1 MCFCSIDLIQN
12 TRTINVSLI
21 FINMETNGHLYTLKQ
36 DEELRIEVEC
46 PKNETITIELKSG
59 TAEIF
64 GTEMVMNTKY
74 KFLPGTN
81 FSIFTYHGCQVLIL
95 GNFETSP
102 YASKETPMIM
112 YLNTH
117 AALEEMRK
125 DAERK
130 GKRGPVFMVVGPT
143 DVGKSTLCRL
153 FLNYANV
160 QHPLTRMVSLKMLHC
175 IKIIPSREGYDLIKH
190 IAKAFEVDVITVL
203 DQERVYN
210 DLKKDMPDFVKIM
223 LQPKSGGVVN
233 RSQSFRIQGR
243 DLHIK
248 RYFYGRYL
256 DLFPHSFD
264 MSLSDLKNRI
274 YRLIPVPLAPKDLLN
289 HILSVSFS
297 THEDDAILS
306 NIAGLICITNVNVDE
321 NKLTILSPQ
330 PKPLPNTILLS
341 LRYKKKRFGHEAKV
355 NSTRIL
361 QFSTYPISENVHYCY
376 ENSLRYHQLIKKKK
390 MGSTET
396 LCLRWNEFESSIKH
410 GFFGTT
416 KIKYNDARFISEELN
431 DVPNEE
437 DENDEMEPEY
447 TEEESLMNASDSSH
461 KMNELLDEELLKFVS
476 KRDEDKKFKCLK
488 CSLTFRSKQ
497 VAKFHVEA
505 KHFITDGF
513 ECDKCS
519 RSSRSNPYF
528 FTNHFVSCCKG
539 IPIPSCSTVFSLSK
553 QDEGDRPHI
562 YLTIHGKRAGFLL
575 GLGANA
581 NLVPLSMVS

>member
-1 MCFCSIDLIQN
+1 
-12 TRTINVSLI
+12 
-21 FINMETNGHLYTLKQ
+21 
-36 DEELRIEVEC
+36 
-46 PKNETITIELKSG
+46 
-59 TAEIF
+59 
-64 GTEMVMNTKY
+64 MVMNTKY

-153 FLNYANV
+153 FLNYAVRMGRRPIYVDLDVGQGSISLPGTIGSILVERPASIDENGFS
-160 QHPLTRMVSLKMLHC
+160 QNAPLVYHFGQKSPGQNTKLYKLLVSKLSQVVRQRLDSNK
-175 IKIIPSREGYDLIKH
+175 KADASGIIINTCGWIRGEGYDLIKH

-274 YRLIPVPLAPKDLLN
+274 YRVGGPRLPNSCLPLGAIPEPNYKTKLIPVPLAPKDLLN

-330 PKPLPNTILLS
+330 PKPLPNTILLLS
-341 LRYKKKRFGHEAKV
+341 D
-355 NSTRIL
+355 
-361 QFSTYPISENVHYCY
+361 
-376 ENSLRYHQLIKKKK
+376 
-390 MGSTET
+390 
-396 LCLRWNEFESSIKH
+396 
-410 GFFGTT
+410 
-416 KIKYNDARFISEELN
+416 IKYID
-431 DVPNEE
+431 
-437 DENDEMEPEY
+437 
-447 TEEESLMNASDSSH
+447 SD
-461 KMNELLDEELLKFVS
+461 
-476 KRDEDKKFKCLK
+476 
-488 CSLTFRSKQ
+488 
-497 VAKFHVEA
+497 
-505 KHFITDGF
+505 
-513 ECDKCS
+513 
-519 RSSRSNPYF
+519 
-528 FTNHFVSCCKG
+528 
-539 IPIPSCSTVFSLSK
+539 
-553 QDEGDRPHI
+553 
-562 YLTIHGKRAGFLL
+562 
-575 GLGANA
+575 
-581 NLVPLSMVS
+581 

>member
-1 MCFCSIDLIQN
+1 
-12 TRTINVSLI
+12 
-21 FINMETNGHLYTLKQ
+21 METNGHLYTLKQ

-153 FLNYANV
+153 FLNYAVRMGRRPIYVDLDVGQGSISLPGTIGSILVERPASIDENGFS
-160 QHPLTRMVSLKMLHC
+160 QNAPLVYHFGQKSPGQNTKLYKLLVSKLSQVVRQRLDSNK
-175 IKIIPSREGYDLIKH
+175 KADASGIIINTCGWIRGEGYDLIKH

-274 YRLIPVPLAPKDLLN
+274 YRVGGPRLPNSCLPLGAIPEPNYKTKLIPVN
-289 HILSVSFS
+289 
-297 THEDDAILS
+297 
-306 NIAGLICITNVNVDE
+306 
-321 NKLTILSPQ
+321 
-330 PKPLPNTILLS
+330 
-341 LRYKKKRFGHEAKV
+341 
-355 NSTRIL
+355 
-361 QFSTYPISENVHYCY
+361 
-376 ENSLRYHQLIKKKK
+376 
-390 MGSTET
+390 
-396 LCLRWNEFESSIKH
+396 
-410 GFFGTT
+410 
-416 KIKYNDARFISEELN
+416 
-431 DVPNEE
+431 
-437 DENDEMEPEY
+437 
-447 TEEESLMNASDSSH
+447 
-461 KMNELLDEELLKFVS
+461 
-476 KRDEDKKFKCLK
+476 
-488 CSLTFRSKQ
+488 
-497 VAKFHVEA
+497 
-505 KHFITDGF
+505 
-513 ECDKCS
+513 
-519 RSSRSNPYF
+519 
-528 FTNHFVSCCKG
+528 
-539 IPIPSCSTVFSLSK
+539 
-553 QDEGDRPHI
+553 
-562 YLTIHGKRAGFLL
+562 
-575 GLGANA
+575 
-581 NLVPLSMVS
+581 